1 MAVAESGVSPRNNKP
16 ARGLEGHFEDCSQRV
31 LAVDPALRKT
41 GFGILDRT
49 GKKLRALTYGVV
61 ANPPNLSQ
69 SGCLVQIR
77 ETLAAVIEK
86 HRPEACAI
94 EGIIYVQSHK
104 TAITMGAARGA
115 AMIAA
120 AEFGIPIYEYAPRKI
135 KQAVVGRGAAQKGQV
150 AFMVRAL
157 LGLSETPP
165 PDAADALAIGIAHY
179 YASDSADALALGR
192 ERI

>member
-1 MAVAESGVSPRNNKP
+1 MAENVDR
-16 ARGLEGHFEDCSQRV
+16 SQRV
-31 LAVDPALRKT
+31 LAIDPALRKT
-41 GFGILDRT
+41 GFGVLDRR
-49 GKKLRALTYGVV
+49 GKDIRALAYGVV
-61 ANPPNLSQ
+61 ANKQALAQ
-69 SGCLVQIR
+69 SACLVEIR
-77 ETLAAVIEK
+77 QTLADVIEK

-120 AEFGIPIYEYAPRKI
+120 AEFGLPIYEYAPRKV
-135 KQAVVGRGAAQKGQV
+135 KQAVVGKGAAQKDQV

-157 LGLSETPP
+157 LGLDETPP

-179 YASDSADALALGR
+179 YACDR
-192 ERI
+192 EAATAEVRQMI